1 MSELRQAAL
10 EYLSLRR
17 SLGFSL
23 EGDGRLLMNFIDHLE
38 RDGATQVTTELALSW
53 ATRTRAGVNPAHWN
67 RRLAVVRIFAKHL
80 HAIDGLTEIPPADL
94 MPHRYRRVAP
104 HLYTAEQIDALLR
117 QASILPHP
125 LRALTYTTLIAL
137 LAVTGLRT
145 GEACQLDNDDVDLA
159 AGVLTIRAGKLNKAR
174 EVPLHPTTSQA
185 LDTYRRRRDQLRPGP
200 ATPAFFVNTAG
211 RRLNAH
217 HVPVTFAR
225 LHTAAGIQ
233 PVPGGRA
240 PRVHDLRHTFC
251 LTTMLGWY
259 RSNVDVRAQLPLLST
274 YLGHVDPISTYW
286 YLQAA
291 PELMTLAAQRLDRYL
306 DGAS

>member
-1 MSELRQAAL
+1 MRRAL
-10 EYLSLRR
+10 GY
-17 SLGFSL
+17 SL
-23 EGDGRLLMNFIDHLE
+23 EGEGRLLMNFISHLE
-38 RDGATQVTTELALSW
+38 REGATQVTTDLAVKW

-67 RRLAVVRIFAKHL
+67 RRLTVVRIFAKHL
-80 HAIDGLTEIPPADL
+80 HAIDGATEIPPADL

-117 QASILPHP
+117 QASMLPHP

-145 GEACQLDNDDVDLA
+145 GEACQLDCDDVDLA

-174 EVPLHPTTSQA
+174 EVPLHSTTSHA
-185 LDTYRRRRDQLRPGP
+185 LDAYHRRRDQLLPRPH
-200 ATPAFFVNTAG
+200 TPALFVNTAG

-217 HVPVTFAR
+217 AVPETFAR
-225 LHTAAGIQ
+225 LRTAAGIQ

-259 RSNVDVRAQLPLLST
+259 RSNMDVHAHLPLLST

-291 PELMTLAAQRLDRYL
+291 PELMTLAAQRLSRYL